1 MDMVTSTRID
11 DALARLKGLFLEMPG
26 VSLNTEDAC
35 RVTGLDPDT
44 CLALLLALEQ
54 GRFLARSQAG
64 QFLLRTQ
71 RTGMDGD
78 ER

>member
-1 MDMVTSTRID
+1 MDIVISTRVD

-26 VSLNTEDAC
+26 VSLSTEQAC
-35 RVTGLDPDT
+35 RVTGLDPGT

-54 GRFLARSQAG
+54 GLFLRRSRAG
-64 QFLLRTQ
+64 HFLLRTE